1 MKRIFAIILLIAT
14 NSALIFV
21 MYLISV
27 MSLLSLVMMPL
38 AAFLFAGHVWAA
50 SVVQGK
56 FEKRGWLGKPMFL
69 ICAGVPGLA
78 MGILLFADSLSGTDE
93 MGFRAITLYLPIYA
107 AAFTAALGIVLLIK
121 YLRSRRKNIM

>member
-1 MKRIFAIILLIAT
+1 MKKAFAIFLLIAANT
-14 NSALIFV
+14 ALTFV
-21 MYLISV
+21 MYIISV
-27 MSLLSLVMMPL
+27 MSLLSLVMTPL

-69 ICAGVPGLA
+69 ICAGVPGLGLS
-78 MGILLFADSLSGTDE
+78 MLLFARSLSGTDE
-93 MGFRAITLYLPIYA
+93 MGFLAIVLYLPIYA

-121 YLRSRRKNIM
+121 HLRSCRKNRI